1 MKKSISYKTVFFLLV
16 FFSIMLSSCNTKDGN
31 EMFESDFGDIES
43 PTLAGSKYCPTSLKD
58 WQVSENRMEC
68 MVSNE
73 NRYLQLLTRELGNQ
87 RGTLEM
93 TVRVGFFNQSLSN
106 RNNNWA
112 GFGIGS
118 KGELLNSENRAKVN
132 KGIKIGVCTNGAL
145 FIGEPSPNY
154 KNQEVINALSNGLDL
169 KIVITP
175 IENNYTID
183 FSTLD
188 ASTGKVLANISK
200 KHITNECLMGEFVL
214 ISNFEGN
221 ELNKVNNTKSVW
233 FEDWTIKGTKVKS
246 IEIKTI

>member
-1 MKKSISYKTVFFLLV
+1 MKNSISYKTVFFLTV
-16 FFSIMLSSCNTKDGN
+16 FFSIICSSCSSNDRS

-43 PTLAGSKYCPTSLKD
+43 PTLEGTEYRPTSSKD

-68 MVSNE
+68 IVSNE
-73 NRYLQLLTRELGNQ
+73 NRNLKLMTRELGHQ
-87 RGTLEM
+87 KGTLEM
-93 TVRVGFFNQSLSN
+93 TVRVGFFNKTLSN
-106 RNNNWA
+106 RNKNWA
-112 GFGIGS
+112 GFRLGS
-118 KGELLNSENRAKVN
+118 KGELLNPKKRSKLNN
-132 KGIKIGVCTNGAL
+132 GIKIGVCTNGAL

-154 KNQEVINALSNGLDL
+154 KNQEVINALSKGLDL
-169 KIVITP
+169 KIVIIP

-200 KHITNECLMGEFVL
+200 KHITNECLMGEFDL

-221 ELNKVNNTKSVW
+221 ELNKINNSKSVW
-233 FEDWTIKGTKVKS
+233 FEDWKIKGTKVKS